1 MRQLILKDFAIQK
14 RAMPVYLSLAAL
26 FFLFYYT
33 MGDLNLTAIM
43 MPVFIVAYSFTNR
56 SLAEDERNHTLR
68 LLISLPLYRNQLVR
82 AKYASISFVVFP
94 LFLLFAVVGYAFGLK
109 VPGVDES
116 DPNGFGLVAL
126 FMSLLLLTFMV
137 IMSVYLPLVYK
148 LGYIR
153 AQTINRFVIL
163 FIFAIG
169 AGAGALLS
177 RLAEVYGDK
186 GTPEWLED
194 LIGVLE
200 RMNLFVLS
208 AMIVAI
214 ALILFLL
221 SMLVSM
227 RLFERKQL
235 F

>member
-14 RAMPVYLSLAAL
+14 KSMPVYLSLAAL

-68 LLISLPLYRNQLVR
+68 LLVSLPLYRNQLVR
-82 AKYASISFVVFP
+82 AKYASVSLVVFP

-116 DPNGFGLVAL
+116 DPNGFGVVAL

-148 LGYIR
+148 LGYIK

-177 RLAEVYGDK
+177 RLAKLYGDK
-186 GTPEWLED
+186 GTPGWLED
-194 LIGVLE
+194 LVGVLE

-208 AMIVAI
+208 AMIIAI